1 MYAQVST
8 PVQVSSPQALGGPG
22 AWPAMSGEQSGA
34 AKNADTLGVLATA
47 PGGLYVQRQ
56 LQLATLLVGF
66 EQRATLYCFIW
77 QPTADEAA
85 NPQTTADF
93 SDTVLRMKEDSDC
106 MVRFCIVRVL
116 RRWRRQLGP

>member
-8 PVQVSSPQALGGPG
+8 PGGPVQVSSPQALGGPV

-34 AKNADTLGVLATA
+34 AKNIDTLGVLATA

-66 EQRATLYCFIW
+66 EQRATLYCFNW

-93 SDTVLRMKEDSDC
+93 SDTVLRMKE
-106 MVRFCIVRVL
+106 VTET
-116 RRWRRQLGP
+116 LGTA